1 VLSAASGCAAL
12 IYELVWFQTLELF
25 IGSSAVSVATLL
37 AAFMSGLGAGSVFVP
52 RHISPGRHA
61 IVVYGVLELA
71 IGVCGL
77 VLLAVL
83 PLVGGVY
90 AASGGAGGVA
100 TRAVVAA
107 LCLLPPTI
115 VMGATLPIA
124 ARWADRRPST
134 SAGWVGLMY
143 AANTIGAVAG
153 ALIAGFYLLR
163 LFDAKTTTLVAVAIN
178 LAVGALAFVL
188 AAFSPT
194 SPADADPRVESRSSG
209 TSHSRVVYA
218 AIALSGFTA
227 LAGEVIWTRLL
238 ALLFGATVYTFS
250 IVLAIFLLGLG
261 TGSALGALA
270 ARSAN
275 NPQRLL
281 GWCQLLLVGAIA
293 WTAYVVARVLPY
305 WPIITS
311 ASPAVRYTFE
321 INFASGLLAITPGP
335 LLWGASFPLAVA
347 AAGANRLHAPRMV
360 GAVYAANTIGAI
372 AGSLL
377 TGLVLV
383 PWLGSQ
389 HVQQVM
395 MIAAAYS
402 GLLLLLNGERRA
414 ALAPAVVM
422 AVWAIVTVPAIPD
435 VLVAYGKYAVT
446 WVGHTGQMLY
456 VGEGLNAT
464 IAVSRLPNGML
475 NYHNAGKIQAS
486 SQPQDMRLQRLL
498 GHASTLLADRPART
512 LVIGC
517 GSGIT
522 AGAVSIDP
530 RVDSELIVEIERL
543 VPEAVSTYFGE
554 QNFNVISN
562 PKVRLRI
569 DDARHYLVTTTDTFD
584 VITADPF
591 DPWVRGAAT
600 LYTTE
605 FFRIAKAH
613 LNPGG
618 LITMWVPLYTTT
630 PEAVKTQLATFFS
643 VFPDAFILANT
654 RDGKGY
660 DVILI
665 GQHTPTPIDVD
676 ALDARLRRVE
686 FSPVAKSLSDVGIAS
701 ATDLLANFTAS
712 ARDLT
717 PWLAGAPLNR
727 DGDLRLQYLAGLGID
742 VERPD
747 MIYAEM
753 VRHRTAPRDLF
764 SGSPES
770 VTHLLSAMR

>member
-1 VLSAASGCAAL
+1 MLSAASGCAAL
-12 IYELVWFQTLELF
+12 IYELVWFQSLELF
-25 IGSSAVSVATLL
+25 IGSSAISVAAIL
-37 AAFMSGLGAGSVFVP
+37 AAFMGGLGVGSVFVP
-52 RHISPGRHA
+52 RYVSTRRHA
-61 IVVYGVLELA
+61 LSVYGLLEVTIA
-71 IGVCGL
+71 FCGL
-77 VLLAVL
+77 LSLKVL
-83 PLVGGVY
+83 PLVGGIY
-90 AASGGAGGVA
+90 AAAGAVGGFA

-115 VMGATLPIA
+115 LMGATLPIA
-124 ARWADRRPST
+124 ARLTDRHPST
-134 SAGWVGLMY
+134 SAAWVGLIY

-153 ALIAGFYLLR
+153 ALTAGFFLLR
-163 LFDAKTTTLVAVAIN
+163 LFNATTTTLVAVGIN
-178 LAVGALAFVL
+178 IAVGALALVL
-188 AAFSPT
+188 ARLSP
-194 SPADADPRVESRSSG
+194 SSSADAEPSLLDRSRI
-209 TSHSRVVYA
+209 SHSGVVYA
-218 AIALSGFTA
+218 VIGLSGFTA
-227 LAGEVIWTRLL
+227 ISGEVIWTRLL

-250 IVLAIFLLGLG
+250 IVLAVFLLAVGA
-261 TGSALGALA
+261 GSVVGALGA
-270 ARSAN
+270 RSATD
-275 NPQRLL
+275 PRRLL
-281 GWCQLLLVGAIA
+281 GWCQMLLVGTIA

-311 ASPAVRYTFE
+311 ASPSIRYTFQ
-321 INFASGLLAITPGP
+321 INFACGFLAIAPSA

-347 AAGANRLHAPRMV
+347 AAGGNRVHAPRMV
-360 GAVYAANTIGAI
+360 GGVYAANTIGAI
-372 AGSLL
+372 VGALVTS
-377 TGLVLV
+377 LVLV
-383 PWLGSQ
+383 PWVGSQ

-402 GLLLLLNGERRA
+402 GLLLLLNRARRA
-414 ALAPAVVM
+414 ALMPAVGM
-422 AVWAIVTVPAIPD
+422 SVWAIVTVPAIPD

-446 WVGHTGQMLY
+446 WFGHTGEMLY

-464 IAVSRLPNGML
+464 VAVSRLPNGML

-530 RVDSELIVEIERL
+530 RVERELIVEIERL
-543 VPEAVSTYFGE
+543 VPEVVSTYFGA
-554 QNFNVISN
+554 QNFNVIAN

-643 VFPDAFILANT
+643 VFPNAFILANT

-660 DVILI
+660 DVVLI

-676 ALDARLRRVE
+676 VLDARLRSTE
-686 FSPVAKSLSDVGIAS
+686 FRQLAGSLSEVGIAS
-701 ATDLLANFTAS
+701 ATDLLATFAAS
-712 ARDLT
+712 ARDLQ
-717 PWLAGAPLNR
+717 PWLAGASLNH
-727 DGDLRLQYLAGLGID
+727 DSDLRLQYLAGLGVD
-742 VERPD
+742 VERPE
-747 MIYAEM
+747 MIYAEL

-770 VTHLLSAMR
+770 VRHLLAAMR